1 MIYLDHNAT
10 TPLDPRALEAMLPWL
25 RERWGNP
32 SSPHRF
38 GHDAR
43 EAVENA
49 RRRIAECVGCQ
60 PSELV
65 FCSSGTESDNLA
77 LRGTALALRHRGNH
91 IVTTAIEH
99 HAVLH
104 TCRALERE
112 GFRVTFLPVSPD
124 GVVDLDALGASLGPE
139 TILVSVM
146 HANNDTGVV
155 QPVGEIAALARER
168 GVTFHTDAVQTA
180 GKLPARPGTLGADL
194 VTFSA
199 HKLYGPKGI
208 AALYVRAGTPLTP
221 VTTGGAHERGLRAG
235 TENVAGIVG
244 FAEAAARAFDGLAA
258 ESSRVRALRD
268 RLEAQVLETIPR
280 VRVNGAA
287 APRVPNTSSLSFQGI
302 DGESIVLGLDLHG
315 ICASTGSACST
326 GEPEPSHVLLA
337 MGLSRREAQGSIRL
351 SLGRATRDEDVD
363 VTVAALAETV
373 QQLRLG
379 GAVWRDEQEGTLV
392 RQGGQDH
399 RIQVGETEQVQGFEK
414 VDGLAGCVGHSQP
427 PWSAPRLAALFSVA
441 ASGAK

>member
-1 MIYLDHNAT
+1 VIYLDHNAT
-10 TPLDPRALEAMLPWL
+10 TPLDPQALEAMLPWL

-43 EAVENA
+43 AAVEAA
-49 RRRIAECVGCQ
+49 RQRIAGCVGCQ

-77 LRGTALALRHRGNH
+77 LRGAARALRHRGDH

-104 TCRALERE
+104 TCRALARE
-112 GFRVTFLPVSPD
+112 GFRVTFLPVDPD
-124 GVVDLDALGASLGPE
+124 GVVDLDALQASLGPE

-155 QPVGEIAALARER
+155 QPVEEVAALARER
-168 GVTFHTDAVQTA
+168 GVTFHTDAVQSA
-180 GKLPARPGTLGADL
+180 GKLAVRPGELGADL

-199 HKLYGPKGI
+199 HKLYGPKGV

-258 ESSRVRALRD
+258 ECPRVGALRD
-268 RLEAQVLETIPR
+268 RLEEQVLATVPG

-287 APRVPNTSSLSFQGI
+287 ATRVPNTSSLSFQGI
-302 DGESIVLGLDLHG
+302 DGESIVLGLDVRG
-315 ICASTGSACST
+315 FCASTGSACST
-326 GEPEPSHVLLA
+326 GDPEPSHVLLA
-337 MGLSRREAQGSIRL
+337 MGLSAREAQGSIRL
-351 SLGRATRDEDVD
+351 SLGRATREEDVEA
-363 VTVAALAETV
+363 TVAALAETV
-373 QQLRLG
+373 RQLRRVSNVRD
-379 GAVWRDEQEGTLV
+379 GAE
-392 RQGGQDH
+392 
-399 RIQVGETEQVQGFEK
+399 
-414 VDGLAGCVGHSQP
+414 
-427 PWSAPRLAALFSVA
+427 
-441 ASGAK
+441 

>member
-10 TPLDPRALEAMLPWL
+10 TPLRPEALEAMLPWL
-25 RERWGNP
+25 GERWGNP

-43 EAVENA
+43 VAVEGA
-49 RRRIAECVGCQ
+49 RERIAACVGCR
-60 PSELV
+60 PSEIV
-65 FCSSGTESDNLA
+65 FCGTGTESDNLA
-77 LRGTALALRHRGNH
+77 LRGSAHALRPKGRHL
-91 IVTTAIEH
+91 VTTAIEH

-104 TCRALERE
+104 TCRALEAE
-112 GFRVTFLPVSPD
+112 GFRVTYLPVSAG
-124 GVVDLDALGASLGPE
+124 GVVDLDALEASLGPE

-155 QPVGEIAALARER
+155 QPVEEIAALTRER
-168 GVTFHTDAVQTA
+168 GVRLHVDAVQTA
-180 GKLPARPGTLGADL
+180 GKLARRPGDLGADL

-199 HKLYGPKGI
+199 HKLYGPKGVG
-208 AALYVRAGTPLTP
+208 ALYVREGTPLTP
-221 VTTGGAHERGLRAG
+221 VTTGGGHERGFRAG

-244 FAEAAARAFDGLAA
+244 FAEAAARTFDGLEA
-258 ESSRVRALRD
+258 ESRRVSGLRD
-268 RLEAQVLETIPR
+268 RLERQLLETVPR
-280 VRVNGAA
+280 VSVNGAGST
-287 APRVPNTSSLSFQGI
+287 RVPNTSSLSFQGI
-302 DGESIVLGLDLHG
+302 DGESIVLGLDLRG

-373 QQLRLG
+373 QQLR
-379 GAVWRDEQEGTLV
+379 RISSV
-392 RQGGQDH
+392 R
-399 RIQVGETEQVQGFEK
+399 
-414 VDGLAGCVGHSQP
+414 
-427 PWSAPRLAALFSVA
+427 
-441 ASGAK
+441 

>member
-1 MIYLDHNAT
+1 VIYLDHNAT
-10 TPLDPRALEAMLPWL
+10 TPLDPQALEAMLPWL

-43 EAVENA
+43 AAVEAA
-49 RRRIAECVGCQ
+49 RQRIAGSVGCQ

-77 LRGTALALRHRGNH
+77 LRGAARALRHRGDH

-104 TCRALERE
+104 TCRALARE
-112 GFRVTFLPVSPD
+112 GFRVTFLPVDPD
-124 GVVDLDALGASLGPE
+124 GVVDLDALQASLGPE

-155 QPVGEIAALARER
+155 QPVEEVAALARER
-168 GVTFHTDAVQTA
+168 GVTFHTDAVQSA
-180 GKLPARPGTLGADL
+180 GKLAVRPGELGADL

-199 HKLYGPKGI
+199 HKLYGPKGV

-258 ESSRVRALRD
+258 ECPRVGALRD
-268 RLEAQVLETIPR
+268 RLEEQVLATVPG

-287 APRVPNTSSLSFQGI
+287 ATRVPNTSSLSFQGI
-302 DGESIVLGLDLHG
+302 DGESIVLGLDVRG
-315 ICASTGSACST
+315 FCASTGSACST
-326 GEPEPSHVLLA
+326 GDPEPSHVLLA
-337 MGLSRREAQGSIRL
+337 MGLSAREAQGSIRL
-351 SLGRATRDEDVD
+351 SLGRATREEDVEA
-363 VTVAALAETV
+363 TVAALAETV
-373 QQLRLG
+373 RQLRRVSNVRD
-379 GAVWRDEQEGTLV
+379 GAE
-392 RQGGQDH
+392 
-399 RIQVGETEQVQGFEK
+399 
-414 VDGLAGCVGHSQP
+414 
-427 PWSAPRLAALFSVA
+427 
-441 ASGAK
+441 